1 MEFLF
6 YPVAK
11 NGDEQI
17 LVINILILLIG
28 GTFWWWLA
36 GIASKWLVKKF
47 ATKLHAFSKSSRTII
62 RRVCFFLLGLW
73 GTLFLMDAVHLNVHY
88 IFGYVDNLF
97 NMTIFHLGKTS
108 ITLWSVFYI
117 VVLGTIVMVLA
128 NRAHRLLL
136 AVALKNTHLDAGASN
151 AVATITKYAIMI
163 GGGVIILQSAGIDL
177 TALTVFAGAVGLGL
191 SFGLQ
196 NITSNLVSGIIVL
209 LERPVKIGDKIVV
222 GNYSGVIQKIALR
235 ATTILTSDN
244 IEVIVPNSDFISK
257 NVVNLSLSTQRIP
270 VKIPFM
276 FEPDVDIETVRQAM
290 LEAANEHRGVLK
302 DPAPVVL
309 FESIER
315 EEVKLFLKISTV
327 EFADKTATLK
337 SELNFAVYKKL
348 QERLFKPET
357 NKKSSSK
364 SKGDLVDESEDR
376 EENEIQKPVE
386 NIWQEQ
392 NPIASPSDSNISR
405 NK

>member
-17 LVINILILLIG
+17 LVINILVLVLG

-36 GIASKWLVKKF
+36 GVASKWLVKKF
-47 ATKLHAFSKSSRTII
+47 ATKLHIFNKSSRTII
-62 RRVCFFLLGLW
+62 RRVCFFLLGIS
-73 GTLFLMDAVHLNVHY
+73 GTLLLMDAVHLNVHN

-108 ITLWSVFYI
+108 ITLWSTFYI

-136 AVALKNTHLDAGASN
+136 ALALKNTHLDAGASN
-151 AVATITKYAIMI
+151 AVATITKYAIML
-163 GGGVIILQSAGIDL
+163 GGGVVILQSAGIDL

-196 NITSNLVSGIIVL
+196 NITSNLVSGLIVL

-270 VKIPFM
+270 VKIPFNVGA
-276 FEPDVDIETVRQAM
+276 DVDIETVREVI

-315 EEVKLFLKISTV
+315 EESKLFLKISTA

-337 SELNFAVYKKL
+337 SDLNFAVYKKL
-348 QERLFKPET
+348 QERFFKPE
-357 NKKSSSK
+357 KKKDVSSK
-364 SKGDLVDESEDR
+364 PEDESK
-376 EENEIQKPVE
+376 KPVE
-386 NIWQEQ
+386 NIWQEK
-392 NPIASPSDSNISR
+392 NPIASPSDSNIST